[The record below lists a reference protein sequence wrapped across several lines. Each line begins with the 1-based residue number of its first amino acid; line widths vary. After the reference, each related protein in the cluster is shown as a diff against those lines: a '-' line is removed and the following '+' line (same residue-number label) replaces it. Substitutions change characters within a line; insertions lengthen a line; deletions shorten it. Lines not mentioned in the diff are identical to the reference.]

1 MIANL
6 PRWNGASDAPEPI
19 ARFLAFSGIGDRI
32 ILLIVEFTASI
43 AVVQARLDGH

>member
-6 PRWNGASDAPEPI
+6 PRWNGASDAPDPE
-19 ARFLAFSGIGDRI
+19 RGFLRSRGIGDRI

-43 AVVQARLDGH
+43 AIVQARLDGH